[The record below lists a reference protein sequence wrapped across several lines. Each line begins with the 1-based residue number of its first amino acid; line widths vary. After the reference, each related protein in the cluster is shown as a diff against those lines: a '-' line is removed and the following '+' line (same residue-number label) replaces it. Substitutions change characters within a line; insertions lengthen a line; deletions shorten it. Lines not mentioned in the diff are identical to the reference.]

1 MIIKYNNNI
10 VVYYME
16 QSLPQL
22 YIERDVKLQLIPEE
36 TIIKHLKKLNYY
48 NIDIEK
54 LKNDYIT
61 DYLVSEV
68 KKNNYYLND
77 EFQYIINTTLNTI
90 INSEKYI
97 NYIKYL
103 DYCLE
108 RSNLLMNYNNIN
120 DFYNNCT
127 NDELL
132 YLGY

>member
-1 MIIKYNNNI
+1 
-10 VVYYME
+10 ME